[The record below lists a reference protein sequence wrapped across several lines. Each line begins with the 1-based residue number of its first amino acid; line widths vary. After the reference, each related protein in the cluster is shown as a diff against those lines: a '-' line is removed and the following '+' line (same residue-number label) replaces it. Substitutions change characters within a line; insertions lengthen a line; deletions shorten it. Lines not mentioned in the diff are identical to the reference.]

1 MGNGGEKMKI
11 ALVTGANGG
20 FGKLIAIELIRAGYD
35 VIATMRS
42 KDNGIKLEEAVRLLQ
57 FEKQLHV
64 VEMDVTNETQVS
76 SVRKWVS
83 QNFPRIDVLINN
95 AGYSQGGFITDLS
108 IEEWK
113 QQYDTN
119 VLGVIRATKFFLPL
133 IRESTN
139 GKIINISSVS
149 GYFGFPGMGP
159 YCSSKFAV
167 EGLSESLRL
176 ELLRDNIFVS
186 LVEPASYRTGIW
198 EKGLEIGAD
207 IKEEDT
213 LKKKAFEFA
222 KQAYHNAGDP
232 LEVAQLVRKICV
244 AKRPKL
250 RYQVGKG
257 ARSLW
262 FIRKLVPWF
271 LVEKIVMRRLG

>member
-1 MGNGGEKMKI
+1 MKV

-42 KDNGIKLEEAVRLLQ
+42 RDNGIELEEAVKLLQ
-57 FEKQLHV
+57 LEKQLHV

-76 SVRKWVS
+76 SVHKWVS
-83 QNFPRIDVLINN
+83 QNFQRIDVLINN

-119 VLGVIRATKFFLPL
+119 VLGIIRATKFFLPL
-133 IRESTN
+133 IRESSN

-149 GYFGFPGMGP
+149 GYFGFPGLGP

-198 EKGLEIGAD
+198 EKGLEIGTD
-207 IKEEDT
+207 IKDEDT
-213 LKKKAFEFA
+213 LKKNAYEFA

-232 LEVAQLVRKICV
+232 LEVAKLVRKICV

-271 LVEKIVMRRLG
+271 IVEKIVMRRLG